1 VDGLK
6 MLSRVVF
13 RSDHAHALSAARLFD
28 SRKIDNY
35 HGNRQIEQAGILS
48 A

>member
-1 VDGLK
+1 MVLK

-13 RSDHAHALSAARLFD
+13 RSDHAHAPSAAQLFD

-35 HGNRQIEQAGILS
+35 YCGRQIEQAGIMS